1 MGNPIF
7 QLTRDFYTLKKEY
20 EINMESILKTLT
32 RQTKDIEQLGKRF
45 NELRDHVE
53 EKDKSSGGE

>member
-1 MGNPIF
+1 
-7 QLTRDFYTLKKEY
+7 
-20 EINMESILKTLT
+20 MESILKTLT